1 MIFKLCVGMTS
12 ARKTEKQNIAFMELY
27 KSVDVRIRERFGTA
41 DGVSE
46 YIRRLEEVVECGKAK
61 ARSGEARQDY
71 RMLKHLRWARN
82 MLAHEASYSDE
93 ILKDGDME
101 WLEDF
106 GRNLRQSK
114 DTLSLLKRSKSGS
127 GKKPGKLSLL
137 GRIRRLLGKG

>member
-1 MIFKLCVGMTS
+1 MAS

-27 KSVDVRIRERFGTA
+27 KSVDVSIKDRFGTA

-46 YIRRLEEVVECGKAK
+46 YIRRLEQLPQSAK
-61 ARSGEARQDY
+61 AGSRLAGIWQDH

-106 GRNLRQSK
+106 VRKLRQSK
-114 DTLSLLKRSKSGS
+114 DPLSLLKRPDSGS
-127 GKKPGKLSLL
+127 RKKPGKLSLL

>member
-12 ARKTEKQNIAFMELY
+12 ARKNEKQNIAFMELY

-46 YIRRLEEVVECGKAK
+46 YIRRLEQLPQSEKAGSRL
-61 ARSGEARQDY
+61 AGIRQDH

-106 GRNLRQSK
+106 SRKLESSRDS
-114 DTLSLLKRSKSGS
+114 LSLSVRKKTGESRKKRS
-127 GKKPGKLSLL
+127 LAD
-137 GRIRRLLGKG
+137 RIRKFFFG

>member
-1 MIFKLCVGMTS
+1 MAS
-12 ARKTEKQNIAFMELY
+12 ARKTEKLNIAFMELY
-27 KSVDVRIRERFGTA
+27 KSVDVCIKDRFDTS

-46 YIRRLEEVVECGKAK
+46 YIQRLEQMTESGNAK
-61 ARSGEARQDY
+61 ARSDEARQDH

-82 MLAHEASYSDE
+82 MLAHEAAYTDE
-93 ILKDGDME
+93 VLKDGDME

-106 GRNLRQSK
+106 GRRLRQSK

-137 GRIRRLLGKG
+137 GRIRRLLGK

>member
-1 MIFKLCVGMTS
+1 MAS

-27 KSVDVRIRERFGTA
+27 KSVDVCIKDRFDNS

-46 YIRRLEEVVECGKAK
+46 YIRRLEEVIESGKAK
-61 ARSGEARQDY
+61 ARSGEALQDY

-93 ILKDGDME
+93 VLKDGDME

-127 GKKPGKLSLL
+127 GKKPGKLSLSARIKRFFL
-137 GRIRRLLGKG
+137 G